1 MTRSVADIN
10 AEIRDVVDRLGALRA
25 ELRIAQRRAAG
36 IKPHRGAAYRTWTA
50 EAMAPIKADWI
61 ANVPLAEMQRRHGL
75 SRGQL
80 VGLRLRQHWPA
91 RREFY
96 PEMSARQYFR
106 VQKLV
111 QHLGRGQA
119 LARVLPPAARSTP

>member
-10 AEIRDVVDRLGALRA
+10 AEIRGLVDRLGALRA
-25 ELRIAQRRAAG
+25 ERRVARCREAG

-61 ANVPLAEMQRRHGL
+61 AKVPLAEILSRHGL
-75 SRGQL
+75 TRGQL
-80 VGLRLRQHWPA
+80 MGLRLRQRWPA
-91 RREFY
+91 RRESY

-111 QHLGRGQA
+111 PHVGRAQA
-119 LARVLPPAARSTP
+119 LARVLTPARSRP